1 MLTQEPSG
9 GLPLLV
15 EGAVAL
21 GLGLFIGLEREH
33 RHVDR
38 PDGGPV
44 ILGVRSFAL
53 LALAGWL
60 AGVLEPRWG
69 WLPPVLLGLMGL
81 LVVAQYLRESAGGE
95 RLGLTT
101 EMAALLTM
109 VYGLLVRHDVQLAV
123 ALSLV
128 TTLVL
133 ISKPWVRGVVPR
145 LLRMELVAALQ
156 FLIVAAVVLPLLP
169 EQPVDPWGVLPPRK
183 IGMFVVSIAGLGF
196 VGYVLTRLLGR
207 SRAAGLM
214 GLVGGL
220 VSSTAV
226 TVGMAQQAAREP
238 AGRRACELAVF
249 AANAVMSVRVL
260 AIAWALN
267 RPLALALAA
276 PMLAMAL
283 ALVVAALLARRGA
296 GRTPAPAEGEAPE
309 AVQNPFALLPALKWG
324 LMLCAVLL
332 LAHFGREALGDAG
345 LLAAAALAGLT
356 DVDAITLA
364 SSRGVEGGTLPADTA
379 RLAILVAVAS
389 NTLVKGGYA
398 WVSGGAAFGRA
409 VGLGLL
415 ASLAAA
421 ALGLLAA

>member
-169 EQPVDPWGVLPPRK
+169 FLPPLGEPESFAER
-183 IGMFVVSIAGLGF
+183 IAKWDDF
-196 VGYVLTRLLGR
+196 RACTVKAYVARR
-207 SRAAGLM
+207 
-214 GLVGGL
+214 
-220 VSSTAV
+220 
-226 TVGMAQQAAREP
+226 REP
-238 AGRRACELAVF
+238 ARIRMGRCGAP
-249 AANAVMSVRVL
+249 RVL
-260 AIAWALN
+260 S
-267 RPLALALAA
+267 AA
-276 PMLAMAL
+276 PRHEL
-283 ALVVAALLARRGA
+283 R
-296 GRTPAPAEGEAPE
+296 
-309 AVQNPFALLPALKWG
+309 
-324 LMLCAVLL
+324 
-332 LAHFGREALGDAG
+332 
-345 LLAAAALAGLT
+345 
-356 DVDAITLA
+356 
-364 SSRGVEGGTLPADTA
+364 
-379 RLAILVAVAS
+379 
-389 NTLVKGGYA
+389 
-398 WVSGGAAFGRA
+398 
-409 VGLGLL
+409 
-415 ASLAAA
+415 
-421 ALGLLAA
+421 